1 MCIKF
6 VRANYSTVYGGMI
19 ELSNV
24 VRHDKLST
32 VCRMVCLH
40 MRRYPMTLPDQCC
53 RVRPI
58 HAQSGPL
65 GLPWDRLVMTG
76 SD

>member
-1 MCIKF
+1 MGVGVVYCGGTDLMCVYIVLTNYFFLF

-32 VCRMVCLH
+32 VCRMVS
-40 MRRYPMTLPDQCC
+40 T
-53 RVRPI
+53 
-58 HAQSGPL
+58 HA
-65 GLPWDRLVMTG
+65 
-76 SD
+76 